1 MAGFCFVADI
11 PVSCPSGRKTLT
23 VSAPSVGK
31 HVKDMENWLE
41 TDETQEAVLAL
52 QLVSEQL
59 AHLESGGNP
68 HYWPWIIVGLHNTLQ
83 GFMVLALRGT
93 NNINVLTE
101 DCAREWLA
109 AYARK
114 DGTYPEQKLDKFLNL
129 YKKIKSSRMQMYVN
143 SQVFKPNSTQGR
155 SIKKLNSLRN
165 DFVHFVP
172 KGWAIDLSGLPQIV
186 DDCLN
191 VISFLAFDCGNVI
204 WHDRVLETQTSVLLE
219 KVKQNICLVRKAY
232 GG

>member
-1 MAGFCFVADI
+1 
-11 PVSCPSGRKTLT
+11 
-23 VSAPSVGK
+23 
-31 HVKDMENWLE
+31 MENWLE
-41 TDETQEAVLAL
+41 TDEFQEAVLAL

-59 AHLESGGNP
+59 THLESTDNP
-68 HYWPWIIVGLHNTLQ
+68 HYWTWVIVGLHNALQ

-109 AYARK
+109 AYERR
-114 DGTYPEQKLDKFLNL
+114 DGKYPEQKLDKFLNL
-129 YKKIKSSRMQMYVN
+129 YKKIKSDRMQMYVN
-143 SQVFKPNSTQGR
+143 SRSFTPSGTQGK
-155 SIKKLNSLRN
+155 SVKQLNRFRN

-172 KGWAIDLSGLPQIV
+172 KGWLIETSGLPQIT

-191 VISFLAFDCGNVI
+191 IISFLALECGNVF
-204 WHDRVLETQTSVLLE
+204 WEEQALETQAKSLIE
-219 KVKQNICLVRKAY
+219 NAKQSTRLIRQAY